1 VIAAVIAF
9 AVIVLVL
16 ALVVAVGLEP
26 GPSPGE
32 VAVSYELAWDRLDFD
47 ALWTLSGDELRDGRS
62 RKEFTND
69 KRQAYAGQR
78 ELAGL
83 ARDVQL
89 DEVLKGSEL
98 AAVRTRVTL
107 QDGTTV
113 RNQVQ
118 LALREGTWKVIGY
131 HLEPDGSPADPHASR

>member
-1 VIAAVIAF
+1 MIAAGIAI
-9 AVIVLVL
+9 AVVALVL

-26 GPSPGE
+26 GPSPGD

-47 ALWTLSGDELRDGRS
+47 ALWAMSGEEMRDGRS
-62 RKEFTND
+62 RHDFIDD
-69 KRQAYAGQR
+69 KREAYAGQR

-83 ARDVQL
+83 ARDVKL

-98 AAVRTRVTL
+98 AVARTHVVLR
-107 QDGTTV
+107 DGTVV

-131 HLEPDGSPADPHASR
+131 HLEPDGSGSRPAS